1 MNSKVFM
8 ELLKK
13 AKRGDKE
20 AKDKLVSLNLGLVW
34 SIVKRFNNR
43 GHELEDLFQIGS
55 IGLLK
60 AIEKFDFSYDVKFS
74 TYAVPMIMGE
84 IRRYIRDDRPI
95 KVARSLKELSFKI
108 QKTQEKLTNTLN
120 REPTVN
126 ELSDEIG
133 VSVEE
138 LVVAMDASQ
147 SLVSLNDVA
156 YQYDGSPIYLIDQI
170 NENQNRQNLLFDRI
184 ALKEA
189 LSKLDKNERQ
199 IIILRYFKDMTQMD
213 VAKTLNMTQL
223 TSITAGKEDISKGKE
238 ITVLSLKIRLFLFV

>member
-1 MNSKVFM
+1 MNSETIM
-8 ELLKK
+8 ELLRK

-20 AKDKLVSLNLGLVW
+20 ARDELVSLNLGLVW

-43 GHELEDLFQIGS
+43 GYELEDLFQIGS

-60 AIEKFDFSYDVKFS
+60 AIEKFDFSYEVKFS

-95 KVARSLKELSFKI
+95 KVARSLKELAFKI
-108 QKTQEKLTNTLN
+108 QKTQEELTNTLD

-126 ELSDEIG
+126 ELSDEMG

-138 LVVAMDASQ
+138 LVLAMEASQ

-156 YQYDGSPIYLIDQI
+156 YQDEGSPIYLIDQI
-170 NENQNRQNLLFDRI
+170 NENEYRQNLLFDQI

-189 LSKLDKNERQ
+189 LSKLDKDERQ

-213 VAKTLNMTQL
+213 VARILNMTQVQVSRL
-223 TSITAGKEDISKGKE
+223 ERKVLAKVKEL
-238 ITVLSLKIRLFLFV
+238 LS

>member
-1 MNSKVFM
+1 MKFENTM

-43 GHELEDLFQIGS
+43 GYELEDLFQIGS

-84 IRRYIRDDRPI
+84 IRRYIRDDAPI
-95 KVARSLKELSFKI
+95 KVARSLKELASKI
-108 QKTQEKLTNTLN
+108 QKTQEELTNTLD
-120 REPTVN
+120 REPTIN
-126 ELSDEIG
+126 ELSDEMG
-133 VSVEE
+133 VPVEE
-138 LVVAMDASQ
+138 LVMAMEASQ
-147 SLVSLNDVA
+147 SPVSLNEVM
-156 YQYDGSPIYLIDQI
+156 YQDDGSPIHLIDQI
-170 NENQNRQNLLFDRI
+170 DENEYRQNILFDKI

-199 IIILRYFKDMTQMD
+199 IIILRYFKDMTQVE
-213 VAKTLNMTQL
+213 VAKILNMTQVQVSRL
-223 TSITAGKEDISKGKE
+223 ERKILAKVKEL
-238 ITVLSLKIRLFLFV
+238 LSQA

>member
-1 MNSKVFM
+1 MSFENTM

-43 GHELEDLFQIGS
+43 GYELEDLFQIGS

-84 IRRYIRDDRPI
+84 IRRYIRDDAPI
-95 KVARSLKELSFKI
+95 KVARSLKELAFKI
-108 QKTQEKLTNTLN
+108 QKTQEELTNTLD
-120 REPTVN
+120 REPTIN
-126 ELSDEIG
+126 ELSDKMG
-133 VSVEE
+133 VPVEE
-138 LVVAMDASQ
+138 VVLAMEASQ
-147 SLVSLNDVA
+147 SLVSLNDVM
-156 YQYDGSPIYLIDQI
+156 YQDDGSPIFLIDQI
-170 NENQNRQNLLFDRI
+170 DENEHRQNMLFDKI

-199 IIILRYFKDMTQMD
+199 IIILRYFKDMTQVE
-213 VAKTLNMTQL
+213 VARILNMTQVQVSRMERKILAKVKDLL
-223 TSITAGKEDISKGKE
+223 TQA
-238 ITVLSLKIRLFLFV
+238 

>member
-138 LVVAMDASQ
+138 LVVEMDASQ

-213 VAKTLNMTQL
+213 VAKTLNMTQVQVSRL
-223 TSITAGKEDISKGKE
+223 ERKILAKVKKL
-238 ITVLSLKIRLFLFV
+238 LS

>member
-1 MNSKVFM
+1 MNSGIVM

-13 AKRGDKE
+13 AKKGDRE
-20 AKDKLVSLNLGLVW
+20 AKDELISLNLGLVW

-43 GHELEDLFQIGS
+43 GYELEDLFQIGS

-60 AIEKFDFSYDVKFS
+60 AVEKFDFSYNVKFS

-95 KVARSLKELSFKI
+95 KVARSLKELAFKI
-108 QKTQEKLTNTLN
+108 QKTQEELTNTLD
-120 REPTVN
+120 REPTVH

-138 LVVAMDASQ
+138 LVMAMEASQ

-156 YQYDGSPIYLIDQI
+156 YQDEGSPIYLIDQI
-170 NENQNRQNLLFDRI
+170 NENEYRQNLLFDRI

-189 LSKLDKNERQ
+189 LSKLDKDERK

-213 VAKTLNMTQL
+213 VARILNMTQVQVSRL
-223 TSITAGKEDISKGKE
+223 ERKVLAKVKEL
-238 ITVLSLKIRLFLFV
+238 LS